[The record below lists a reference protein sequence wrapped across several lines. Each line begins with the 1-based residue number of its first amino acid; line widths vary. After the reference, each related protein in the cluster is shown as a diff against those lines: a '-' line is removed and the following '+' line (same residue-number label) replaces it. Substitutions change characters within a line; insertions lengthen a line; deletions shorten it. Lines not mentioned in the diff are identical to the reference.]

1 MVGFQKINLLDSIHI
16 YVTRIKIEIL
26 LEEWEESQIKYYF
39 KKGER
44 GVTNSWDGHELPTI
58 GKFAIE

>member
-44 GVTNSWDGHELPTI
+44 CD
-58 GKFAIE
+58 

>member
-1 MVGFQKINLLDSIHI
+1 MACVLKIYKILNQMVGFQKINLLDSIHI

-44 GVTNSWDGHELPTI
+44 CD
-58 GKFAIE
+58 